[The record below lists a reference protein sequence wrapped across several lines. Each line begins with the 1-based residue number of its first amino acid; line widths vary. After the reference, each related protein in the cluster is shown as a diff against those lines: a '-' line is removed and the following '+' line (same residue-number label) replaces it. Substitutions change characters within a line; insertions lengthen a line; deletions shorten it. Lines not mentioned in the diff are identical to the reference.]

1 MQRYAGLGSERYCWR
16 EGSVIDDLRYVHG
29 FGIERNSSVRGVQ
42 IQSIRQR
49 SRALTF
55 RFSWGGEFG
64 GGPASAGPPPKFPEP
79 SVVMFPTF
87 YGHSRTLS
95 SQTYLFDSQNSR
107 QRRTI
112 ASSVQAKPA
121 SQKCRSV
128 NDKVDFEPARNC
140 KDDCDCAAASLQK
153 VSPPYPVRR
162 DPQTRQQCHTGSP
175 TAACHSTLSPDC
187 LHHAPLGAAHPQ
199 RAFISPAGAS
209 GTVLT

>member
-64 GGPASAGPPPKFPEP
+64 GGPASAGPPPKFPGP

-95 SQTYLFDSQNSR
+95 GQTHLFVSQKSR

-121 SQKCRSV
+121 SQKV
-128 NDKVDFEPARNC
+128 FFF
-140 KDDCDCAAASLQK
+140 CD
-153 VSPPYPVRR
+153 
-162 DPQTRQQCHTGSP
+162 
-175 TAACHSTLSPDC
+175 
-187 LHHAPLGAAHPQ
+187 PLGHWCPRHRGGLHRLPPRTAPGRM
-199 RAFISPAGAS
+199 RARRAVSKLAEAS
-209 GTVLT
+209 ERPT

>member
-1 MQRYAGLGSERYCWR
+1 MQRYAGLGIERYCWR

-64 GGPASAGPPPKFPEP
+64 GGPASAGPPPKFPGP

-95 SQTYLFDSQNSR
+95 GQTHLFVSQNRVGDGRLRAQSR
-107 QRRTI
+107 P
-112 ASSVQAKPA
+112 KPA
-121 SQKCRSV
+121 SQKFFGVGRAVAEVPVHPLIAQLHSSTAPQHSSTAPQLRVYPHPGGCR
-128 NDKVDFEPARNC
+128 KA
-140 KDDCDCAAASLQK
+140 
-153 VSPPYPVRR
+153 
-162 DPQTRQQCHTGSP
+162 
-175 TAACHSTLSPDC
+175 
-187 LHHAPLGAAHPQ
+187 
-199 RAFISPAGAS
+199 
-209 GTVLT
+209 

>member
-64 GGPASAGPPPKFPEP
+64 GGPASAGPPPKFPGP

-87 YGHSRTLS
+87 YGHSCTLS
-95 SQTYLFDSQNSR
+95 GQTHLFVSQNRVGDGRLRAQSR
-107 QRRTI
+107 P
-112 ASSVQAKPA
+112 KPA
-121 SQKCRSV
+121 SQKYRQGHGTKQVLSSET
-128 NDKVDFEPARNC
+128 D
-140 KDDCDCAAASLQK
+140 AA
-153 VSPPYPVRR
+153 
-162 DPQTRQQCHTGSP
+162 DG
-175 TAACHSTLSPDC
+175 
-187 LHHAPLGAAHPQ
+187 Q
-199 RAFISPAGAS
+199 RAAKQKTHS
-209 GTVLT
+209 GDLQRRRYPIQG